1 MMRIRTVDD
10 FGAVAR
16 LRRRELG
23 HSQEELAKRAGVTRQ
38 WLVRFE
44 RDSSDVSLAKVFAVL
59 RELNLIVRADPV
71 VSADSPLSPRPK
83 KYAVPKIDMPQLN
96 MDVLR
101 RSLEAVR
108 QIPSQDELVA
118 MRDAIRQLD
127 SARLNP
133 RAQDD

>member
-1 MMRIRTVDD
+1 MRIRTVDD
-10 FGAVAR
+10 FGVVAR
-16 LRRRELG
+16 QRRRELG
-23 HSQEELAKRAGVTRQ
+23 LSQEELGKRAGVTRQ

-71 VSADSPLSPRPK
+71 VPADSQLSPRPN
-83 KYAVPKIDMPQLN
+83 KYAVPRIDMPQLN

-108 QIPSQDELVA
+108 QIPSQDEVVA
-118 MRDAIRQLD
+118 VRDAIRQLD

-133 RAQDD
+133 PSPG